1 MRSTRTGWMRS
12 AWLVAVVTVVLAA
25 CDNDG
30 PTAPP
35 KGDIDMAAP
44 TEVAPLATRGL
55 VCDSL
60 RVPDGNRLVLGLYA
74 EGDQVYRWSGTAW
87 VFVEPAARLYL
98 SRFLKW
104 PVGTHYAGP
113 TWEAYGGSK
122 VKGSVMRKCQPDAN
136 SIPWLL
142 LSGTPATNTG
152 IFAGVTFI
160 QRVGTS
166 GGNAPATPG
175 DSIGAIARVPY
186 TTEYLFY
193 RAK

>member
-1 MRSTRTGWMRS
+1 MRS
-12 AWLVAVVTVVLAA
+12 AWLVAAVTVGLSA

-44 TEVAPLATRGL
+44 VEAAPMATLGV

-60 RVPDGNRLVLGLYA
+60 RAPSGQRLVLGLYA
-74 EGDQVYRWSGTAW
+74 EGDQVYRWSGSAW
-87 VFVEPAARLYL
+87 VFVEPAAQLYL

-113 TWEAYGGSK
+113 TWEAYGGST
-122 VKGSVMRKCQPDAN
+122 VKGSVMRRCQAN
-136 SIPWLL
+136 ANAIPWLL
-142 LSGTPATNTG
+142 LSATPATNYG
-152 IFAGVTFI
+152 LFQRVTYI
-160 QRVGTS
+160 QRVATT
-166 GGNAPATPG
+166 GGNAPAAPG
-175 DSIGAIARVPY
+175 DSVGAIARVPY
-186 TTEYLFY
+186 TAEYLFY